1 MPLPA
6 SMAPILRRL
15 DAMRPDRPV
24 NELFSPRP
32 VLVVARDLVGLEPRP
47 RVPARGGLWVRRTPG
62 GLDAALDA

>member
-1 MPLPA
+1 
-6 SMAPILRRL
+6 
-15 DAMRPDRPV
+15 MRPDRPV